1 MKRKV
6 YEVLYSEKSVVALAK
21 LLAPKYRYCNWKW
34 LSKIPE
40 EKDIINCFKSLVH
53 DVEDRI
59 GTGGLYADR
68 KKDGKIYI
76 GVETSLSYKRLFP
89 EDGEWED
96 WLKNLEKPERKWRMI
111 RLR

>member
-1 MKRKV
+1 MKKKV

-21 LLAPKYRYCNWKW
+21 FLAPKYRYCNWKW
-34 LSKIPE
+34 GDGIPNE
-40 EKDIINCFKSLVH
+40 DRIISRFKGLVH

-59 GTGGLYADR
+59 STGGLYVDR

-76 GVETSLSYKRLFP
+76 GIETSLTYFP
-89 EDGEWED
+89 EDSEWEN
-96 WLKNLEKPERKWRMI
+96 WLKNLEKPERKYRMI